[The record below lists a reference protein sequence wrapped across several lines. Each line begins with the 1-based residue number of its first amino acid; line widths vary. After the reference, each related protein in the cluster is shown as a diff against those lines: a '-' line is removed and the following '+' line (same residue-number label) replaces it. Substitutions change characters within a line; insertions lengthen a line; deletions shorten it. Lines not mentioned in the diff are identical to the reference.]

1 MAIEFKSKSYAGKS
15 PVFWRGEAKILP
27 AGFQL
32 KQTFPAGTRI
42 PRGTFLE
49 IEIGTLKAAV
59 VKHLNVVSGGT
70 TQKPRVQKGSLIQ
83 VGDVLMKE
91 GEKVS
96 VTVSSVDSS
105 NREYDVVNLSSA
117 ITGLTAGDMLVEAK
131 AVSSDAAEA
140 KYEPNSVV
148 GEITDPLAGSDQ
160 DTVSAAYDC
169 VVLLGYIP
177 DFPKSWLVDPVRGMC
192 LKNNPNIVFAKQ

>member
-1 MAIEFKSKSYAGKS
+1 MAIEFKAKSYAGKS
-15 PVFWRGEAKILP
+15 PIFWRGEAKILP

-32 KQTFPAGTRI
+32 KQTFPAGTQI

-59 VKHLNVVSGGT
+59 VKHLNVVNGGT

-83 VGDVLMKE
+83 AGDVLMKE
-91 GEKVS
+91 GGQVS

-105 NREYDVVNLSSA
+105 NSEYDVVNLSSA
-117 ITGLTAGDMLVEAK
+117 ITGLVEAK
-131 AVSSDAAEA
+131 SVSADAAEA

-148 GEITDPLAGSDQ
+148 GETTDPLAGNDQ

-177 DFPKSWLVDPVRGMC
+177 DFPKSWLVNPDRGMC